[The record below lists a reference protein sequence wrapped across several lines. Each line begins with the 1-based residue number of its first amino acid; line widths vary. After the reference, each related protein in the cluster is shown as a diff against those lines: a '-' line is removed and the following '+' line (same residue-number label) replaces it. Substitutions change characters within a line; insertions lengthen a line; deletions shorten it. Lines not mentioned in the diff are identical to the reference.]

1 MPLQHPLMNEN
12 AHDWATSVDD
22 VDNWFNPKKQIG
34 SKNYSNTGAYMQLN
48 GTTQRNVTGNVS
60 VNATGNITVNATS
73 NTSANAT

>member
-1 MPLQHPLMNEN
+1 MPLMHPLMNEN

-48 GTTQRNVTGNVS
+48 STTQRNVS
-60 VNATGNITVNATS
+60 ANATGNITANATVNATT